1 MDIKAQIK
9 EKADQLIEKLK
20 NDKDLASKFQNNPV
34 GVVEEYLG
42 VDLPD
47 DQINSVV
54 EMIKAKVNLDKV
66 SQSLGG
72 LGKLFGK

>member
-54 EMIKAKVNLDKV
+54 EMIKAKVNLDKA